1 MKMIIIIYIPESLFW
16 YWFLIEEIGEKFYI
30 AVDVEREQNCSLE
43 LLRVE
48 KVGSLTGNVN
58 SLLYYYIYS
67 FSYWEYSVTQL
78 QSNTKI

>member
-1 MKMIIIIYIPESLFW
+1 MKMILIIYIPGLLFW
-16 YWFLIEEIGEKFYI
+16 YWFLIEEIGEKFYT

-48 KVGSLTGNVN
+48 KVGSLTVN
-58 SLLYYYIYS
+58 GKYVFYYYIYS

-78 QSNTKI
+78 QGHTKI